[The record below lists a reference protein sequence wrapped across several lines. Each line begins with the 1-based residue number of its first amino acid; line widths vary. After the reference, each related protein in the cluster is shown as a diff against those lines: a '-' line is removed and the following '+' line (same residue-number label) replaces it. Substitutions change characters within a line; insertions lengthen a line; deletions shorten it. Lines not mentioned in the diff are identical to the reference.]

1 MFMRQ
6 NLPSLLIAAAVGLA
20 STGVAMA
27 QMTEAEYVETY
38 ETVKEAV
45 LPALVRVKVVI
56 SMESPWGGDPEE
68 QEMEVSGMLISADG
82 QVLLTN
88 SMMGGLYGMMGG
100 IQVTPRDIK
109 VLIGDDT
116 EGLPATL
123 VARDSDRD
131 LCWIK
136 LDDEPSEP
144 LPFLDLEEGAVR
156 PKVGQMIYQVK
167 RLGEFFDRA
176 PVVNEGRIT
185 AELKKPRE
193 LYYLS
198 VQAVEVGTPVVD
210 AQGHFAGMVVT
221 QLPGALMSR
230 TTSWRPN
237 WPPTSWKK
245 PGRKFRE

>member
-20 STGVAMA
+20 STGVAKA

-131 LCWIK
+131 LC
-136 LDDEPSEP
+136 
-144 LPFLDLEEGAVR
+144 
-156 PKVGQMIYQVK
+156 
-167 RLGEFFDRA
+167 
-176 PVVNEGRIT
+176 
-185 AELKKPRE
+185 
-193 LYYLS
+193 
-198 VQAVEVGTPVVD
+198 
-210 AQGHFAGMVVT
+210 
-221 QLPGALMSR
+221 
-230 TTSWRPN
+230 
-237 WPPTSWKK
+237 
-245 PGRKFRE
+245 